1 MKKLLSGLVITML
14 MVACNNGETK
24 ADETTAKPADTVTIA
39 KPATNTAASTL
50 TTIVIAETPEAMAAE
65 LCRLNKSIKLGKAIG
80 DMPAAGVAQT
90 KYNAYNKMLKEKY
103 GNDNA
108 AKIIIKKIMEDCEK
122 N

>member
-1 MKKLLSGLVITML
+1 MKELLSGLVITML

-24 ADETTAKPADTVTIA
+24 ADGTAAKPADTVTIA
-39 KPATNTAASTL
+39 KPATDTAASTL

-80 DMPAAGVAQT
+80 DLPAAGVAET
-90 KYNAYNKMLKEKY
+90 KYKAYNKILKEKY
-103 GNDNA
+103 GHDNA
-108 AKIIIKKIMEDCEK
+108 AKKIIKEIMEQCDK